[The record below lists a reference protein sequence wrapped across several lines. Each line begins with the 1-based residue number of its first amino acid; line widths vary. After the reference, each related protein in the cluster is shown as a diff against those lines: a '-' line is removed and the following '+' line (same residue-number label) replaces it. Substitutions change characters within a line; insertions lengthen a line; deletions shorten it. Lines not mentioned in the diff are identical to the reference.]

1 MNIYDAIIILSNLMD
16 GESNLNLE
24 SKNRANLAFEIW
36 NQQNCIPKLITM
48 GWAYRNDTNVPIS
61 KSMANYLVNKL
72 NVPKEQI
79 LSDVLSR
86 DTVGDAFFSRYNY
99 EKFFLKK
106 KIIIITSDY
115 HEKRAHSIFKFIY
128 GENYKIHF
136 SVIETDL
143 KKSKQKDERDS
154 LDQFSNTFN
163 GIKSGDMNKIQNILL
178 QNHPLYNGTIN
189 PQMTIKEF
197 ENHV

>member
-1 MNIYDAIIILSNLMD
+1 MNIYDAIIVLSNLMD

-86 DTVGDAFFSRYNY
+86 DTVGDAFFSRYNF

-143 KKSKQKDERDS
+143 KKSKQKDETDS

-178 QNHPLYNGTIN
+178 QNHSLYNGTIN

>member
-1 MNIYDAIIILSNLMD
+1 MNIYDAIIGLSNLMD

-61 KSMANYLVNKL
+61 KSMENYLVNKL

-86 DTVGDAFFSRYNY
+86 DTVGDAFFSRYNF

-106 KIIIITSDY
+106 QIIIITSDY

-143 KKSKQKDERDS
+143 KKSKQKNETDS
-154 LDQFSNTFN
+154 LNKFNKTFN
-163 GIKSGDMNKIQNILL
+163 GVKSGDMNKIQNILL

-197 ENHV
+197 ENYV

>member
-1 MNIYDAIIILSNLMD
+1 MNIYDAIIVLSNLMD

-61 KSMANYLVNKL
+61 KSMANYLVDKL

-86 DTVGDAFFSRYNY
+86 DTVGDAFFSRYNF

-143 KKSKQKDERDS
+143 KKSKQKDETDS

-178 QNHPLYNGTIN
+178 HNHPLYNGTIN
-189 PQMTIKEF
+189 PQMTIEEF

>member
-1 MNIYDAIIILSNLMD
+1 MNIYDAIIVLSNLMD

-36 NQQNCIPKLITM
+36 NQQNSIPKLITM

-61 KSMANYLVNKL
+61 KSMANYLVDKL

-86 DTVGDAFFSRYNY
+86 DTVGDAFFSRYNF
-99 EKFFLKK
+99 EKIFLNK

-115 HEKRAHSIFKFIY
+115 HENRAHSIFKFIY

-143 KKSKQKDERDS
+143 KKSKQKDETDS

>member
-1 MNIYDAIIILSNLMD
+1 MNIYDAIIVLSNLMD

-86 DTVGDAFFSRYNY
+86 DTVGDAFFSRYNF
-99 EKFFLKK
+99 EKIFLNK

-115 HEKRAHSIFKFIY
+115 HENRAHSIFKFIY

-143 KKSKQKDERDS
+143 KKSKQKDETDS

>member
-1 MNIYDAIIILSNLMD
+1 MNIYDAIIVLSNLMD

-61 KSMANYLVNKL
+61 KSMANYLVDKL

-86 DTVGDAFFSRYNY
+86 DTVGDAFFSRYNF

-128 GENYKIHF
+128 GGNYKIHF
-136 SVIETDL
+136 RVIETDL
-143 KKSKQKDERDS
+143 KKSKQKNETDS
-154 LDQFSNTFN
+154 LDKFNKTFD

-178 QNHPLYNGTIN
+178 QNHSLYNGTIN